1 MLQRKDGADGLY
13 EALKAIPG
21 HPLSLLSLEN
31 EAIGKQLKTVRE
43 ALEKGDNPL
52 EGLSA
57 LRRISFIIIR
67 RMCSI
72 PF

>member
-43 ALEKGDNPL
+43 ALKRETTRWKDCQR
-52 EGLSA
+52 SA
-57 LRRISFIIIR
+57 GFPFIIIR